1 MPMLGPIAASQSLPT
16 TNVSDGL
23 TPAMCNRLFD
33 LKSLSELPRTPA
45 MPSVDHANGALCHK
59 RTHAPQQI
67 RRAYSIT
74 LSARVMIEG
83 GMEIPSALAVEKLM
97 TSSYFV
103 NISTGRSAGFVPL
116 RIWSTKYATRRH
128 LSLVLTP

>member
-1 MPMLGPIAASQSLPT
+1 MTGKCCHARAVQSFEPMTVPGQARSPRPDHKGLLACQMTPHIPDSTEAAAPMT
-16 TNVSDGL
+16 AV
-23 TPAMCNRLFD
+23 
-33 LKSLSELPRTPA
+33 
-45 MPSVDHANGALCHK
+45 CHK
-59 RTHAPQQI
+59 RTHAPQQK
-67 RRAYSIT
+67 RRGYSIT